1 MSNPYFRFKQFT
13 VWQNRC
19 AMKVSTDA
27 CLLGAY
33 TRTGEAGTLLDIG
46 TGTGLLALMA
56 AQRSQARIDA
66 VELEAEAAQQAA
78 ENVQRSPFASRIR
91 VIHQRIQEFA
101 RSAPGG
107 YDVIV
112 SNPPFF
118 SNHLLSPRASR
129 NAALHTENLSHGDL
143 LAAVARLLAPSGR
156 FFVLLPPYE
165 AGGLVENARA
175 FGLFPVQRL
184 LVRHAASHPVFRVVL
199 TLGRTPETTVDE
211 TLVIYAPDQQYTNAF
226 RAIMKAYYLAL

>member
-1 MSNPYFRFKQFT
+1 
-13 VWQNRC
+13 
-19 AMKVSTDA
+19 MKVGTDA

-33 TRTGEAGTLLDIG
+33 ARVEEATTLLDIG

-78 ENVQRSPFASRIR
+78 ENAQRSPFASRIR
-91 VIHQRIQEFA
+91 VVHQRIQDFA
-101 RSAPGG
+101 RVAPGP
-107 YDVIV
+107 YDAIV

-118 SNHLLSPRASR
+118 GNHLLSPRAER
-129 NAALHTENLSHGDL
+129 NVVRHAESLSHDDL
-143 LAAVARLLAPSGR
+143 LAAVGGLLASSGR

-165 AGGLVENARA
+165 ADRLTQKARA

-184 LVRHAASHPVFRVVL
+184 AVRHSAPHPVFRVVL
-199 TLGRTPETTVDE
+199 ALGRAPAVFQNEA
-211 TLVIYAPDQQYTNAF
+211 LVIYAPDQQYTDAF
-226 RAIMKAYYLAL
+226 RTIMKGYYLAL